1 MILDE
6 PTSVLTPAEADEVLG
21 MLHAMTRQR
30 AVTVLMITH
39 KFREVM
45 AFADA
50 VTVLRRGRLAGE
62 ARLADTSPAQL
73 AEMMVGAREI
83 PQAHAAKTGDA
94 RRRSNRASSWT
105 TWWSTTTAGSPPW
118 RTSACPCDR
127 ARSSASRACPA
138 MASASWW
145 RR

>member
-1 MILDE
+1 
-6 PTSVLTPAEADEVLG
+6 
-21 MLHAMTRQR
+21 
-30 AVTVLMITH
+30 MITH

-83 PQAHAAKTGDA
+83 PQAHAAKTGGLA
-94 RRRSNRASSWT
+94 IASNRASSCDDLVVDERQR
-105 TWWSTTTAGSPPW
+105 AARRGA
-118 RTSACPCDR
+118 TSACPCDR

-138 MASASWW
+138 TASASSW